1 MKNIKKLEKAIP
13 VDERRRFIRHQMC
26 FPLNYKVVKE
36 GSLTKDEKVQ
46 AKELGKKTHSTSI
59 DISIGGILF
68 SAKHPV
74 KAGSVILIE
83 MPFQDK
89 IFNLRAMVAHC
100 SKNKETKLYNIG
112 AAFQKLSAA
121 YKVKLVEQL
130 CLISEFR
137 DIRSIEL
144 GKQISLE
151 KASKEWIK
159 RYSSRFRR
167 LYW

>member
-1 MKNIKKLEKAIP
+1 MKNLKSFEKELPI
-13 VDERRRFIRHQMC
+13 DERRRFIRHQMC
-26 FPLNYKVVKE
+26 FPLNYRVVKE
-36 GSLTKDEKVQ
+36 SSFTKDEK
-46 AKELGKKTHSTSI
+46 ARAEAAGKKTRSTTI

-68 SAKHPV
+68 SARRSV
-74 KAGSVILIE
+74 KPGSVILVE

-100 SKNKETKLYNIG
+100 SKNNETKLYNIG

-144 GKQISLE
+144 GRQISLE
-151 KASKEWIK
+151 NASKEWIK
-159 RYSSRFRR
+159 RYSNRFRR

>member
-1 MKNIKKLEKAIP
+1 MKNIEKFEKTLPI
-13 VDERRRFIRHQMC
+13 DEKRRFIRHRMC
-26 FPLNYKVVKE
+26 FPLNYRIVE
-36 GSLTKDEKVQ
+36 ESARTKDERTSAEKS
-46 AKELGKKTHSTSI
+46 GKKARSTSI
-59 DISIGGILF
+59 NVSMGGILF
-68 SAKHPV
+68 SARRPV

-100 SKNKETKLYNIG
+100 DKNDETKLYNIG

-151 KASKEWIK
+151 KASKEWIR
-159 RYSSRFRR
+159 RYSDRFRR